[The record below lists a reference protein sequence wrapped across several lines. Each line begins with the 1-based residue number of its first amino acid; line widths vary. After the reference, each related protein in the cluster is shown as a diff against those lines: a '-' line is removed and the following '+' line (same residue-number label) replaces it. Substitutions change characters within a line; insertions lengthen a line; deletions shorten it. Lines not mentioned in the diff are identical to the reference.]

1 MVTNKEKVSII
12 VPIYNAEKYLE
23 ECIASIT
30 NQTYKNLQIILVNDG
45 SKDKSWELCEKI
57 KDTDNRI
64 SITTQSNSGV
74 SVARNRGLELA
85 NGEWIMFVDPDD
97 ILDKKIVED
106 LLVNVSSKIDIV
118 ASGCYGFDGNYK
130 KKDSFFEGDRLFN
143 SDKTDLYLQ
152 LMDATHGQSD
162 DFVTA
167 IGVPW
172 GKLYRHSFLKNYNLK
187 FDPKLRRMQDNIFNM
202 YAFYYAREIFY
213 LDMPLYFYRL
223 DHITDYAK
231 RHQSDMVK
239 IFKPVVDART
249 TGIKK
254 LGLDK
259 NSEIYEY
266 YLKETA
272 GFFFGIVNSLVLTS
286 NCFKKDVKQLKNN
299 TNFNVL
305 FKKRNIKKIRDKKI
319 KYKLFLFDHNLIEFY
334 SVMYKIWNIGKK

>member
-172 GKLYRHSFLKNYNLK
+172 GKLYRHIFLKKYNLK
-187 FDPKLRRMQDNIFNM
+187 FDPKLRRMQ
-202 YAFYYAREIFY
+202 
-213 LDMPLYFYRL
+213 
-223 DHITDYAK
+223 
-231 RHQSDMVK
+231 
-239 IFKPVVDART
+239 
-249 TGIKK
+249 
-254 LGLDK
+254 
-259 NSEIYEY
+259 
-266 YLKETA
+266 
-272 GFFFGIVNSLVLTS
+272 
-286 NCFKKDVKQLKNN
+286 
-299 TNFNVL
+299 
-305 FKKRNIKKIRDKKI
+305 
-319 KYKLFLFDHNLIEFY
+319 
-334 SVMYKIWNIGKK
+334 

>member
-172 GKLYRHSFLKNYNLK
+172 GKLYRHIFLKKYNLK

-231 RHQSDMVK
+231 RHQSAMIK

-249 TGIKK
+249 TGISK
-254 LGLDK
+254 LGLDQ
-259 NSEIYEY
+259 NPEIYEY
-266 YLKETA
+266 YLNETA
-272 GFFFGIVNSLVLTS
+272 RFFLGIINSLILTNNYS
-286 NCFKKDVKQLKNN
+286 KENVNQLVAN
-299 TNFNVL
+299 TNFNIL
-305 FKKRNIKKIRDKKI
+305 FKDQNFKKIKDSKI
-319 KYKLFLFDHNLIEFY
+319 KYKLFLLNHGLY
-334 SVMYKIWNIGKK
+334 KSYHVMYKIWNLAK

>member
-1 MVTNKEKVSII
+1 MVTINEKVSII

-23 ECIASIT
+23 ECITSIT
-30 NQTYKNLQIILVNDG
+30 NQTYKNLQVILVNDG
-45 SKDKSWELCEKI
+45 SKDKSWELCKNI

-64 SITTQSNSGV
+64 SIATQSNSGV

-85 NGEWIMFVDPDD
+85 DGEWIMFVDPDD

-106 LLVNVSSKIDIV
+106 LLANVSSKIDIV

-130 KKDSFFEGDRLFN
+130 KKDSFFEGNRLFD

-172 GKLYRHSFLKNYNLK
+172 GKLYRHSFLKKYNLK

-231 RHQSDMVK
+231 RHQSDMIE

-249 TGIKK
+249 TGIKE

-259 NSEIYEY
+259 NSEIYQY
-266 YLKETA
+266 YLNETA
-272 GFFFGIVNSLVLTS
+272 GFFLGIINSLILTNS
-286 NCFKKDVKQLKNN
+286 YSKENVNQLVAN
-299 TNFNVL
+299 TNFNIL
-305 FKKRNIKKIRDKKI
+305 FKDQNFKK
-319 KYKLFLFDHNLIEFY
+319 
-334 SVMYKIWNIGKK
+334 

>member
-23 ECIASIT
+23 ECISSIT

-45 SKDKSWELCEKI
+45 SKDKSWELCNKI

-64 SITTQSNSGV
+64 SIATQSNSGV

-85 NGEWIMFVDPDD
+85 DGEWIMFVDPDD

-106 LLVNVSSKIDIV
+106 LLANVSSKIDIV

-130 KKDSFFEGDRLFN
+130 KKDSFFEGNRLFD

-172 GKLYRHSFLKNYNLK
+172 GKLYRHSFLKKYNLK

-231 RHQSDMVK
+231 RHQSDMIE

-249 TGIKK
+249 TGIKE

-259 NSEIYEY
+259 NSEIYQY
-266 YLKETA
+266 YLNETA
-272 GFFFGIVNSLVLTS
+272 GFFLGIINSLILTNS
-286 NCFKKDVKQLKNN
+286 YSKENVNQLVAN
-299 TNFNVL
+299 TNFNIL
-305 FKKRNIKKIRDKKI
+305 FKDQNFKKIKDSKI
-319 KYKLFLFDHNLIEFY
+319 KYKLFLLNHGLY
-334 SVMYKIWNIGKK
+334 KSYHMMYKIWNLVK